1 MEKGMGAECLHRG
14 MFLLAEGLKT
24 SSPRD
29 LKTSSP
35 RDLKTS
41 SPRDLKTSSPR
52 DLKKSH
58 SKKLKDRTALKKSNT
73 TMNITTNNVE
83 VSTPF
88 FHENNTT
95 MNTYEAPVQSG
106 LAETASLVEPEK
118 SKSIQWCPCE
128 AAQSEAAQSEAAQS
142 NPEQSSLAETASLGE
157 NTIFHMF
164 QASISRYAH
173 RKQYNEECPFQVG
186 VSHPDCK
193 IISDNIEREHEKIE
207 KGRAIAKQFF
217 TPKRFVE
224 DTNPVPWRWEN
235 RTAILL
241 EGGVWGERKSQ
252 IFYQGHAAEGGG
264 VSPQQR
270 GACLLYRPV
279 TYKMTQPTPFCL
291 LHENDVVDNGTVM
304 CLKARWD
311 ECVYGNET
319 MKAILEI
326 DTFYRSEIKF
336 PEIKFPEFPEMSQTT
351 WFVLIVLFFFFVGT
365 LQRSV

>member
-1 MEKGMGAECLHRG
+1 
-14 MFLLAEGLKT
+14 
-24 SSPRD
+24 
-29 LKTSSP
+29 
-35 RDLKTS
+35 
-41 SPRDLKTSSPR
+41 
-52 DLKKSH
+52 
-58 SKKLKDRTALKKSNT
+58 
-73 TMNITTNNVE
+73 MNITTNNVE

-88 FHENNTT
+88 FHENNTAA
-95 MNTYEAPVQSG
+95 MNSYEAPVQSG
-106 LAETASLVEPEK
+106 LAETASLVEPEQ
-118 SKSIQWCPCE
+118 SRPVQWCPCE
-128 AAQSEAAQSEAAQS
+128 AVAQSEAEQS
-142 NPEQSSLAETASLGE
+142 NPEQSSLAQSRPEGTAGLVETASLGE

-173 RKQYNEECPFQVG
+173 SKQYNEECPFQVG

-224 DTNPVPWRWEN
+224 DANPVPWRWEN

-241 EGGVWGERKSQ
+241 KGGVW
-252 IFYQGHAAEGGG
+252 GHAAEGGG

-279 TYKMTQPTPFCL
+279 TYKMTPEAPFCL

-336 PEIKFPEFPEMSQTT
+336 PEIKFPEILEMSQTT
-351 WFVLIVLFFFFVGT
+351 WVVLIVLFFFFVGT

>member
-1 MEKGMGAECLHRG
+1 
-14 MFLLAEGLKT
+14 
-24 SSPRD
+24 
-29 LKTSSP
+29 
-35 RDLKTS
+35 
-41 SPRDLKTSSPR
+41 
-52 DLKKSH
+52 
-58 SKKLKDRTALKKSNT
+58 
-73 TMNITTNNVE
+73 MNITTNNVE

-88 FHENNTT
+88 FHENNTA
-95 MNTYEAPVQSG
+95 MNSYEAPAEQSK
-106 LAETASLVEPEK
+106 PEQ
-118 SKSIQWCPCE
+118 SKPIQWCPCE
-128 AAQSEAAQSEAAQS
+128 AAKSEAAQS
-142 NPEQSSLAETASLGE
+142 NPQNPEQSSLAQSRPEGTAGLVETASLGE

-224 DTNPVPWRWEN
+224 DANPVPWRWEN
-235 RTAILL
+235 RTAVPV
-241 EGGVWGERKSQ
+241 EER
-252 IFYQGHAAEGGG
+252 GT
-264 VSPQQR
+264 
-270 GACLLYRPV
+270 CLLYRPV
-279 TYKMTQPTPFCL
+279 TYKMTQDAPFCL

-304 CLKARWD
+304 CLQLGWG

-326 DTFYRSEIKF
+326 DKFYRSEIKF
-336 PEIKFPEFPEMSQTT
+336 PEIKFPDIKFPEIKFPEMSQTT